1 MSSVME
7 EGEFDPAEFADELI
21 AAPGNLQVGT
31 EVLFENDRV
40 KVWQITLAPGDRGP
54 FHAHTRSYFW
64 TCVEAGIGRQRSP
77 NGTLKV
83 RRYEVGQT
91 QFSTHSPSE
100 PMLHDL
106 ENVGDT
112 MLRFVTVELM

>member
-1 MSSVME
+1 MD

-21 AAPGNLQVGT
+21 AAPSNLKVGT
-31 EVLFENDRV
+31 QILFENDRV
-40 KVWQITLAPGDRGP
+40 KVWEIRLAPGGRGP
-54 FHAHTRSYFW
+54 FHAHTRPYFW
-64 TCVEAGIGRQRSP
+64 TVVESGTGRQRSP
-77 NGTLKV
+77 DGTLKV

-91 QFSTHSPSE
+91 EFSAHSPAE

-112 MLRFVTVELM
+112 MLRFVTVELMS